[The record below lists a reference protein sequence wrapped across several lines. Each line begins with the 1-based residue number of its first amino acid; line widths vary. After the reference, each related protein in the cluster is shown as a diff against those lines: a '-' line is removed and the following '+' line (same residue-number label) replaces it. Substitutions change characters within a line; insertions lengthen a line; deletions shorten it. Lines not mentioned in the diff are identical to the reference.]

1 MYEACLFKAARC
13 NNHVSLSTLVIE
25 KLIQSPLEL
34 SFSTNATPSD
44 AIMNFEHIAMHC
56 GLM

>member
-34 SFSTNATPSD
+34 SFSTNA
-44 AIMNFEHIAMHC
+44 IMNFEHIAMHC